1 MFFLDVSD
9 PFCGVY
15 AKVGGVDPLLLDPDI
30 NSRVFIGE
38 SFSGIDFFFERRL
51 DVFNWT
57 APVSK
62 IFINPSLLYI
72 II

>member
-15 AKVGGVDPLLLDPDI
+15 AKVGGVDHLLLDPDI